1 MLYAHGELGK
11 VTAGADDAATETR
24 HACQFRVACDSAV
37 AVDDCRQDVAS
48 GTKQQALM
56 LMMFGAGTSA

>member
-1 MLYAHGELGK
+1 M
-11 VTAGADDAATETR
+11 TAGADDAATETR

-37 AVDDCRQDVAS
+37 AADDCRQDVAS